1 MCGAQ
6 KLREI
11 LSWHVAG
18 HETRSLK
25 HQGPSAQHLKEH
37 PEVILNEH
45 TPNPSPA
52 RLCDAAAP
60 QKPAYAKLNSI
71 KPMLYVKPHVCDP
84 QGHKTG
90 KKLPSTSRGAF
101 LPKDPTF
108 YVTKPPRAK
117 CHTTKKK
124 KKNH

>member
-52 RLCDAAAP
+52 RFCDAAAP
-60 QKPAYAKLNSI
+60 QKPAYAELNSI
-71 KPMLYVKPHVCDP
+71 KSMLNLTFVIPRDTKRARSCLQQAGEHFS
-84 QGHKTG
+84 QRI
-90 KKLPSTSRGAF
+90 LPF
-101 LPKDPTF
+101 M
-108 YVTKPPRAK
+108 
-117 CHTTKKK
+117 
-124 KKNH
+124 